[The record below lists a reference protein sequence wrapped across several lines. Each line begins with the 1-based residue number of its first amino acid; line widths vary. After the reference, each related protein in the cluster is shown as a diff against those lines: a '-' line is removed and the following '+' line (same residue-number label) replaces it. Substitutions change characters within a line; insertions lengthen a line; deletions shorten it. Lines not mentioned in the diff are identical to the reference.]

1 MPVAEDVYSKCDNL
15 DNIPSLM
22 RDNYLRETELLVG
35 LLPQNS
41 SILQVGSMDG
51 ERIIRLLKLRP
62 DLKVTGLEIEEFFVK
77 VANQKMA
84 KTDFKAEFILGDITN
99 PPSLP
104 TFDYVICLNNTLG
117 YIPDEQKALVG
128 MKSLGSKK
136 IIVSVYGESFTDE
149 LAKQYF
155 ISIGLEIDHIQDDVF
170 VMKDFSSIKRY
181 RAEDVEKWGRNVAET
196 AVGYFCVIDSPK

>member
-128 MKSLGSKK
+128 MK
-136 IIVSVYGESFTDE
+136 
-149 LAKQYF
+149 
-155 ISIGLEIDHIQDDVF
+155 
-170 VMKDFSSIKRY
+170 
-181 RAEDVEKWGRNVAET
+181 
-196 AVGYFCVIDSPK
+196 